1 MSRLFLD
8 RARGWTALF
17 VTLTIVGMS
26 PTTAL
31 AGAAAPRPV
40 VDSRP
45 RAVGFKHDA
54 VVTGHVGGSR
64 TADEVVVQKKDPSGT
79 WNTLVTG
86 HPDSGGLVRFRLAN
100 LHRTGAYRLVW
111 RDSGSDATS
120 RSDLFTIK
128 VRPRL
133 VLRATPDDVLIG
145 RDVRVSGRLYPAA
158 PGRKVFLQ
166 RRAHGHWR
174 FLRTLKAGDGT
185 FGATLA
191 GRAVGHHGLRVT
203 FSGDRLNTKKR
214 SRDGYNVYDPD
225 QATWYGPGFYGQ
237 RTACGRT
244 LSQETLGVA
253 NRTLP
258 CGTDVSILYRGRT
271 ITVPV
276 IDRGPYSSAE
286 WDLTSAT
293 ARKLGFE
300 GSNTIGVRH

>member
-1 MSRLFLD
+1 
-8 RARGWTALF
+8 
-17 VTLTIVGMS
+17 MS

-31 AGAAAPRPV
+31 AGASAPSPV
-40 VDSRP
+40 VDSKP
-45 RAVGFKHDA
+45 RVVAFKHDA
-54 VVTGHVGGSR
+54 VVTGHVGGS
-64 TADEVVVQKKDPSGT
+64 TTSDEIAVQKKDPSGV
-79 WNTLVTG
+79 WNTRQIG
-86 HPDSGGLVRFRLAN
+86 HPDSTGRVRFRLAD

-111 RDSGSDATS
+111 RDSDSKSTS
-120 RSDLFTIK
+120 MSNAFTIE

-133 VLRATPDDVLIG
+133 MLRARPDDVLIG
-145 RDVRVSGRLYPAA
+145 HDVRISGRLYPAT

-166 RRAHGHWR
+166 RRARGHWR

-185 FGATLA
+185 FAATLA

-203 FSGDRLNTKKR
+203 FSGDRLNTKDR

-244 LSQETLGVA
+244 LSEDTLGVA

-293 ARKLGFE
+293 ARRLGFK